1 MGLTSALYVG
11 RSGLTAAQTAIEVT
25 GQNLANVATPGYHRQ
40 TVALSPVGDSKVGQG
55 LFIGRGVRVA
65 EITRN
70 INEALEA
77 RVRDS
82 IADEQSA
89 TVRRDIL
96 SQIEAIEGELSSGSV
111 SNQLFEFFNGWSEL
125 ANNPLDNSV
134 RTLVTQQGNALAS
147 FIQNIRSELGE
158 LRVQVDDRIDLAAR
172 NVDDLLTEI
181 EKVQRSISAIEGGS
195 SGAHNLRDQRDALIS
210 ELSQYLDVSVNE
222 HDDGQLDIFVG
233 SLPVIL
239 NGKSRGLEVSRRTV
253 DGELIIDVRTKADG
267 SILEPTTGELGA
279 LVETRKTDVIAAIN
293 TLDEFTN
300 QLIYQVNKVHSQGQ
314 GLQGFSSVTG
324 TTRVWDAA
332 TALSSEDTGL
342 AFEAKH
348 GSFEVN
354 VVQKSTGAKQTYVVN
369 IDLDGIDAANDTSLN
384 DIVAQL
390 GGIDN
395 LTASVTPAGQLQIA
409 ANGAD
414 YELTFSNDSSGAL
427 AALGVNTFFAGTSA
441 ADIEMNQQVLRNPSL
456 LAAGLGHIEGDNR
469 NAIAVAQL
477 REQPLTDLGGLS
489 VVEVWNRHV
498 EDYAVRL
505 GQTIQDVQSKGVVRS
520 SLESQQQAIS
530 GVNADEEAI
539 NLLTYQRAY
548 QGSARFLSVVDE
560 LMQTLLGLL

>member
-11 RSGLTAAQTAIEVT
+11 RSGLSAAQTAIEVT
-25 GQNLANVATPGYHRQ
+25 GQNLANVGTPGYHRQ
-40 TVALSPVGDSKVGQG
+40 TVSLTPAGDSKIGQG
-55 LFIGRGVRVA
+55 MFIGRGVRVQ

-70 INEALEA
+70 INQALEG

-82 IADEQSA
+82 IADEQAA
-89 TVRRDIL
+89 TIRRDIL
-96 SQIEAIEGELSSGSV
+96 AQIEAIEGELTSGSV

-134 RTLVTQQGNALAS
+134 RTLVTQQGNALS
-147 FIQNIRSELGE
+147 DFIRSVRSELGD

-181 EKVQRSISAIEGGS
+181 ANVQRTISTVEGGTP
-195 SGAHNLRDQRDALIS
+195 GAHSLRDQRDALIS
-210 ELSQYLDVSVNE
+210 ELSQYLDISVNE

-233 SLPVIL
+233 SLPIIL
-239 NGKSRGLEVSRRTV
+239 NGRSRGLEVSRRTV
-253 DGELIIDVRTKADG
+253 DGQLVIDVRTKADG
-267 SILEPTTGELGA
+267 SVLEPSTGELGA
-279 LVETRKTDVIAAIN
+279 LIATRQKDVLAAID
-293 TLDEFTN
+293 TLDRFTN

-324 TTRVWDAA
+324 TTRVWDAEA
-332 TALSSEDTGL
+332 SLGSDAAGL
-342 AFEAKH
+342 AFAPKH
-348 GSFEVN
+348 GSFEIN

-384 DIVAQL
+384 GIVAQL

-395 LTASVTPAGQLQIA
+395 LSASVNPAGQLRIDA
-409 ANGAD
+409 VGAD
-414 YELTFSNDSSGAL
+414 YELTFSNDSSGVL
-427 AALGVNTFFAGTSA
+427 AALGVNTFFAGSSA
-441 ADIEMNQQVLRNPSL
+441 ADMAMNDRVLQNPSL
-456 LAAGLGHIEGDNR
+456 LAAGLGHVSGDNR
-469 NAIAVAQL
+469 NALAVAAL
-477 REQPLTDLGGLS
+477 REQPLADLNGLS

-505 GQTIQDVQSKGVVRS
+505 GQTVQDVQSKGVVRS
-520 SLESQQQAIS
+520 SLEAQQQAVS

-548 QGSARFLSVVDE
+548 QGSAKFLSVVDE
-560 LMQTLLGLL
+560 LMQTLLSLL

>member
-40 TVALSPVGDSKVGQG
+40 TVALTPAGDSKIGQG
-55 LFIGRGVRVA
+55 MFIGRGVRVQ

-70 INEALEA
+70 INEALDG

-82 IADEQSA
+82 IADEQAA
-89 TVRRDIL
+89 TIRRDIL
-96 SQIEAIEGELSSGSV
+96 SQIEAIEGELTSGSV

-134 RTLVTQQGNALAS
+134 RTLVTQQGNALS
-147 FIQNIRSELGE
+147 DFIQSVRGELGD
-158 LRVQVDDRIDLAAR
+158 LRAQVDDRIDLAAR

-181 EKVQRSISAIEGGS
+181 ANVQRTISAVEGGTP
-195 SGAHNLRDQRDALIS
+195 GAHSLRDQRDALIS
-210 ELSQYLDVSVNE
+210 ELSQYLDISVNE

-239 NGKSRGLEVSRRTV
+239 NGRSRGLEVSRRTV
-253 DGELIIDVRTKADG
+253 DGQLVIDVRTKADG
-267 SILEPTTGELGA
+267 SVLEPTTGELGA
-279 LVETRKTDVIAAIN
+279 LIATRQNDVLAAID
-293 TLDEFTN
+293 TLDNFTN

-324 TTRVWDAA
+324 TTRVWDAEA
-332 TALSSEDTGL
+332 SLGSEAAGL
-342 AFEAKH
+342 DFAPRH
-348 GSFEVN
+348 GSFEIN

-384 DIVAQL
+384 GIVAQL

-395 LTASVTPAGQLQIA
+395 LSAAVNPAGQLQIDA
-409 ANGAD
+409 VGAD
-414 YELTFSNDSSGAL
+414 YELTFSNDSSGVL
-427 AALGVNTFFAGTSA
+427 AALGVNTFFAGSSA
-441 ADIEMNQQVLRNPSL
+441 ADIAMNDRVLQNPSL
-456 LAAGLGHIEGDNR
+456 LAAGLGHVEGDNR
-469 NAIAVAQL
+469 NALAVAAL
-477 REQPLTDLGGLS
+477 REQPLADLNGLS

-520 SLESQQQAIS
+520 SLEAQQQAVS

-560 LMQTLLGLL
+560 LMQTLLSLL